1 MVELIQIKKLGEESF
16 RLSAIYINPQ
26 HIVSLSE
33 DGMYRDYLTEGK
45 IKIGLNKATVFT
57 KVKLHEG
64 DKTSDVVVV
73 GEPNEIQS
81 KLFKSKARMLLR
93 D

>member
-1 MVELIQIKKLGEESF
+1 MIELIQIKKLGEESF
-16 RLSAIYINPQ
+16 RLSTVYVNPQ
-26 HIVSLSE
+26 HIISLSE
-33 DGMYRDYLTEGK
+33 DRVYRDYLSEGK
-45 IKIGLNKATVFT
+45 IKIGLNRATVFT

-64 DKTSDVVVV
+64 NKTSDVIVV
-73 GEPNEIQS
+73 GEPSEIQS